1 MMIGV
6 LYMELFIIF
15 DERLKVKVKV
25 KVNKKLRLISHCG
38 AAKLHFILIK
48 HSCESDL
55 IRRSDDE

>member
-25 KVNKKLRLISHCG
+25 KVKVDRYMS
-38 AAKLHFILIK
+38 
-48 HSCESDL
+48 S
-55 IRRSDDE
+55 